1 MMKKKFKDTKIGKLL
16 SKVAPSIIETVGDVF
31 PPVNILSNLI
41 SKDASINEVDRLEA
55 IQMLND
61 YEIEVFNL
69 EVEDRKSARE
79 DGDKSLQKI
88 LAYFSLIGFSLFL
101 LATMIMS
108 YQILV
113 NQLKINEFVIMTV
126 SNGNGV
132 FTALLFTL
140 KDFLYGG
147 SLENK

>member
-1 MMKKKFKDTKIGKLL
+1 MKKKFKDTKIGKLL
-16 SKVAPSIIETVGDVF
+16 SKVAPNIISTVGDVF
-31 PPVNILSNLI
+31 PPAKLLSNLI
-41 SKDASINEVDRLEA
+41 DRDTSIDDESRLEA
-55 IQMLND
+55 KKML
-61 YEIEVFNL
+61 YEYEVEVFGL
-69 EVEDRKSARE
+69 EVEDRKSARK

-101 LATMIMS
+101 LATMVMS

-113 NQLKINEFVIMTV
+113 NDLKINEFVIMTV

-147 SLENK
+147 SVKEV

>member
-1 MMKKKFKDTKIGKLL
+1 MKKKFKDTKIGKLL
-16 SKVAPSIIETVGDVF
+16 SNVAPHLIDTVGAVF
-31 PPVNILSNLI
+31 PPAKMLSALI
-41 SKDASINEVDRLEA
+41 DTDPKISEEDRYKVQ
-55 IQMLND
+55 QMMND
-61 YEIEVFNL
+61 YEVEVFGL
-69 EVEDRKSARE
+69 EVDDRKSARQ

-88 LAYFSLIGFSLFL
+88 LAYFSLIGFSLFTI
-101 LATMIMS
+101 ATMAMS
-108 YQILV
+108 YQIIV

-147 SLENK
+147 SVKEE

>member
-1 MMKKKFKDTKIGKLL
+1 MKKKFKDTKLGNLL
-16 SKVAPSIIETVGDVF
+16 SKVAPNLINVVGNVF
-31 PPVNILSNLI
+31 PPAKLLSALIENSPNISEEDR
-41 SKDASINEVDRLEA
+41 SKALQMMNEYELEA
-55 IQMLND
+55 
-61 YEIEVFNL
+61 FGL
-69 EVEDRKSARE
+69 EADDRKSARK

-88 LAYFSLIGFSLFL
+88 LAYFSLIGFSLFTI
-101 LATMIMS
+101 ATMVMS

-147 SLENK
+147 SVKED